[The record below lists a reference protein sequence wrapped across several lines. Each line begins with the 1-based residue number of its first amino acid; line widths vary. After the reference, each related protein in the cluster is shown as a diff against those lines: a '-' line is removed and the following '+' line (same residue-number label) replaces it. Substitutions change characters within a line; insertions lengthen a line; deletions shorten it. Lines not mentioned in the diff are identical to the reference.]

1 MSKTLPAL
9 TLTVAALA
17 LCTGAFAGTG
27 GTVQSRT
34 VAAMRDGSVV
44 GRFGVPSRTA
54 NPWEYPGAPAA
65 AAVHPTRAE
74 VRAQTLAAIHDGTVI
89 GRFGV
94 PSRNVDPWLYPATPA
109 AHGNR
114 T

>member
-9 TLTVAALA
+9 TLSVAAIG
-17 LCTGAFAGTG
+17 LCTGAFADTG
-27 GTVQSRT
+27 AAVHSRT
-34 VAAMRDGSVV
+34 LAAMHDGSVV
-44 GRFGVPSRTA
+44 GRFGVPSRNV
-54 NPWEYPGAPAA
+54 NPWEYPSASAP

-74 VRAQTLAAIHDGTVI
+74 VEAQTLAAMHDGTVI

-94 PSRNVDPWLYPATPA
+94 PSRNVDPWMYPPA
-109 AHGNR
+109 AAAGHR

>member
-27 GTVQSRT
+27 ATEHSQT
-34 VAAMRDGSVV
+34 LAAMHDGSVV
-44 GRFGVPSRTA
+44 GRFGVPSRNA
-54 NPWEYPGAPAA
+54 NPWEYPSAPAA
-65 AAVHPTRAE
+65 AAAHLTRAE

-94 PSRNVDPWLYPATPA
+94 PSRNVDPWLYQGTA
-109 AHGNR
+109 AAQRSR